1 MFLQEER
8 KVNSPTKDIPNEEKM
23 YSNRKKYYNIVRSIE
38 KELNTH
44 KDGIK
49 ELNTPWSFLT
59 QIFNLNILL
68 CF

>member
-1 MFLQEER
+1 M
-8 KVNSPTKDIPNEEKM
+8 
-23 YSNRKKYYNIVRSIE
+23 KKKCIQIGKIYYNIVRSIE
-38 KELNTH
+38 KELNTR

-59 QIFNLNILL
+59 QIFNLNILV